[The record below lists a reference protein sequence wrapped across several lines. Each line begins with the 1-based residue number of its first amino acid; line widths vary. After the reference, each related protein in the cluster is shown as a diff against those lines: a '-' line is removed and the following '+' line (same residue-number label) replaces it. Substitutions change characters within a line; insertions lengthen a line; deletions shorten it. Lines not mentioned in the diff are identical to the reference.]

1 MRTIEVQGARMPAL
15 GFGTFQLTGA
25 ACRKAVATA
34 LGLGYRHVDTARNYG
49 NEQEVGAG
57 IRDSGVERGEI
68 FLTTKIWMDDL
79 RAERVRHCAEDSLRT
94 LGTPYV
100 DLLLIHWPN
109 PAVPLGETLE
119 AMARLQEEGKVRHLG
134 VSNFPVALVEEAVDR
149 CGARLLCDQ
158 VEYHALLSQRRL
170 LDALARRDMI
180 LTAYCPLAKGRI
192 AQVPVLAEIGR
203 AHGKTAAQVALRWLV
218 QQERVAAIPKTGSE
232 ARMQENLAVF
242 DFELSAE
249 DLARIEA
256 LGGKG
261 RVISPAWAPDWD
273 PA

>member
-1 MRTIEVQGARMPAL
+1 
-15 GFGTFQLTGA
+15 
-25 ACRKAVATA
+25 
-34 LGLGYRHVDTARNYG
+34 
-49 NEQEVGAG
+49 
-57 IRDSGVERGEI
+57 
-68 FLTTKIWMDDL
+68 
-79 RAERVRHCAEDSLRT
+79 
-94 LGTPYV
+94 
-100 DLLLIHWPN
+100 
-109 PAVPLGETLE
+109 
-119 AMARLQEEGKVRHLG
+119 
-134 VSNFPVALVEEAVDR
+134 
-149 CGARLLCDQ
+149 
-158 VEYHALLSQRRL
+158 
-170 LDALARRDMI
+170 MI

-192 AQVPVLAEIGR
+192 AQAPVLAEIGR
-203 AHGKTAAQVALRWLV
+203 AYGKTAAQVALRWLV